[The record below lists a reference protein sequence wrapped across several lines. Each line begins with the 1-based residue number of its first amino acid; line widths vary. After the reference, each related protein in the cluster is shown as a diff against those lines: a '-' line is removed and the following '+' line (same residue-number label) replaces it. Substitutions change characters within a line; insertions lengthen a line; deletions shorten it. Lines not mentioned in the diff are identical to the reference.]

1 MEVLEYYQRG
11 TLWVFRG
18 SEERRPPLL
27 VIPVIFNILIIGVLK
42 RVLTIGS
49 FRVNNF
55 CELSFVARY
64 SVMIETVEL
73 LVFLIF
79 GILPASAFNSYP
91 IYESRHFTKKSI
103 KIDVNYGKN
112 TRFRY
117 LFVGASVFESKT
129 NKPF

>member
-1 MEVLEYYQRG
+1 M
-11 TLWVFRG
+11 
-18 SEERRPPLL
+18 
-27 VIPVIFNILIIGVLK
+27 LK
-42 RVLTIGS
+42 RVLIIGS

-73 LVFLIF
+73 LVFIF
-79 GILPASAFNSYP
+79 GILPASACNSYP

-103 KIDVNYGKN
+103 KIEVNYGKN

-129 NKPF
+129 NKQF